1 MRTVGYVP
9 EKAPGAQGGGKQ
21 KVETPVKPNGG
32 DNGGKKPEEPK
43 DGGK

>member
-9 EKAPGAQGGGKQ
+9 EKSPGAQGGGKQ
-21 KVETPVKPNGG
+21 KGEPPVKPNGG
-32 DNGGKKPEEPK
+32 ENGGQTEKPK

>member
-32 DNGGKKPEEPK
+32 KKPEEPK